1 MIAAA
6 HPSRLWEDF
15 SRLGLLTFAFG
26 YVGALALANTGLG
39 ILLIAFLGRCAGGER
54 HLLRDRFVRLSML
67 WLVVTLAL
75 AAYGVWL
82 FPAVGWSQ
90 FSSLSEVTSPTGL

>member
-39 ILLIAFLGRCAGGER
+39 ILLIAFLGRNS
-54 HLLRDRFVRLSML
+54 H
-67 WLVVTLAL
+67 
-75 AAYGVWL
+75 
-82 FPAVGWSQ
+82 PQAVDV
-90 FSSLSEVTSPTGL
+90 LIL